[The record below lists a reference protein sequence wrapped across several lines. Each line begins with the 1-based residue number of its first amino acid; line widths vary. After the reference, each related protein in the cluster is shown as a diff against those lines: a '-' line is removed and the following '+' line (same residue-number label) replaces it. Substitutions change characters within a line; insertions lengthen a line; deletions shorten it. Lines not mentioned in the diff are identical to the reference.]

1 VRKTKSKPVTPDKL
15 LEDLQVVVHD
25 AEALLT
31 ATAAQTGEKI
41 QEVRARTEESLRKV
55 KARMGEVEDEALQRA
70 RALAGEAEDYVQTNP
85 WQAIGAAAGI
95 GLLLGLLMS
104 RR

>member
-1 VRKTKSKPVTPDKL
+1 MSKPVTADKFIK
-15 LEDLQVVVHD
+15 DLHVVVHD
-25 AEALLT
+25 AEALLQ

-41 QEVRARTEESLRKV
+41 QEARARTEESLRKV
-55 KARMGEVEDEALQRA
+55 KARLGDVEDEALKRV
-70 RALAGEAEDYVQTNP
+70 RVLVGEAEEYVQTDP

-95 GLLLGLLMS
+95 GLLLGVLIS